1 MGLRMSDMVV
11 VFKNE
16 IYQPKLW
23 AGELFENDIHQV
35 DEGSIHL
42 ACHRLKAAADAGCLR
57 KGNPFNASALR
68 KEPVDPFYEWPAT
81 GSWLDATSSG

>member
-42 ACHRLKAAADAGCLR
+42 VYRPLNQASTAG
-57 KGNPFNASALR
+57 
-68 KEPVDPFYEWPAT
+68 
-81 GSWLDATSSG
+81 